1 MKNIPWANPLFDKK
15 EFNQI
20 KKSFQKQQFTMGK
33 NVIEFEKNFSK
44 IWNSRYSVAV
54 SNGTVALDLALKS
67 ISIKRGDEVIVPAVS
82 YISTA
87 SAVSYQGAIPV
98 FVDISPNVF
107 SIDPSK
113 IQKAITNK
121 TKAIIY
127 IDYGGIPA
135 DFKSISKIAKKN
147 NIPLILDGAQ
157 TLGSKINS
165 SAIGHNGLISTV
177 SFHMAKIITTIEG
190 GMIST
195 NSKKIDTKL
204 RTLRNIGEPKNKKY
218 CHTELGTNA
227 RMNELQAGIGIE
239 QLKKLN
245 FFTKERNKIAKLY
258 IDLFKKYEIQLELP
272 IIPKNTESSYF
283 FFPILI
289 KKRNY
294 IASKLKEKFNIDTR
308 IAYPTP
314 LYNQPM
320 YQKGEFNFK
329 KYNCINAENFC
340 KKVLNLPIFPN
351 MKRKDIETVVSS
363 LKKCQNGKL

>member
-15 EFNQI
+15 ELNQI
-20 KKSFQKQQFTMGK
+20 KKSFQKQRFTQGQ
-33 NVIEFEKNFSK
+33 NVSQFEKKFSK

-67 ISIKRGDEVIVPAVS
+67 INVKKGDEVIVPAVS

-98 FVDISPNVF
+98 FVDICPNVF
-107 SIDPSK
+107 SLDPIK

-135 DFKSISKIAKKN
+135 NINEINKIAKKN
-147 NIPLILDGAQ
+147 RIPLILDGAQ
-157 TLGSKINS
+157 TLGSKINGNRV
-165 SAIGHNGLISTV
+165 GHNGLISTI

-190 GMIST
+190 GIIST
-195 NSKKIDTKL
+195 NSKKIENKL

-218 CHTELGTNA
+218 THTELGTNA

-245 FFTKERNKIAKLY
+245 FFVKERNRIAEAYKV
-258 IDLFKKYEIQLELP
+258 LFKKYKIKLELP
-272 IIPKNTESSYF
+272 IIPKSNKSSYF

-294 IASKLKEKFNIDTR
+294 IASKLKTKFNIDTR

-314 LYNQPM
+314 LYNQPI
-320 YQKGEFNFK
+320 YKKGDFK
-329 KYNCINAENFC
+329 FRKYECINAEFFC

-351 MKRKDIETVVSS
+351 MKQKEIERVVSC
-363 LKKCQNGKL
+363 LKKCQDDKF

>member
-20 KKSFQKQQFTMGK
+20 KKSFKKNQFTMGA
-33 NVIEFEKNFSK
+33 NVSKFEKKFSK
-44 IWNSRYSVAV
+44 TWNSRYSVAV

-67 ISIKRGDEVIVPAVS
+67 ISIKNGDEVIVPAVS

-87 SAVSYQGAIPV
+87 SAVSYQGATPV
-98 FVDISPNVF
+98 FVDICPNVF
-107 SIDPSK
+107 SINPSK

-135 DFKSISKIAKKN
+135 NLKAITQIAKKN
-147 NIPLILDGAQ
+147 KIPLILDGAQ
-157 TLGSKINS
+157 TLGAKINNID
-165 SAIGHNGLISTV
+165 IGHNGLISTV

-218 CHTELGTNA
+218 SHTELGTNA

-245 FFTKERNKIAKLY
+245 FFVKERNRIAKSY
-258 IDLFKKYEIQLELP
+258 INLFNKYKLQLELP
-272 IIPKNTESSYF
+272 IIPKNNNSSYF

-294 IASKLKEKFNIDTR
+294 IASKLKAKFNIDTR

-320 YQKGEFNFK
+320 YKKGEFNFK
-329 KYNCINAENFC
+329 KYDCINAEIFC
-340 KKVLNLPIFPN
+340 KKILNLPIFPN
-351 MKRKDIETVVSS
+351 MKKKEIEIVVSS
-363 LKKCQNGKL
+363 LKKCQDD